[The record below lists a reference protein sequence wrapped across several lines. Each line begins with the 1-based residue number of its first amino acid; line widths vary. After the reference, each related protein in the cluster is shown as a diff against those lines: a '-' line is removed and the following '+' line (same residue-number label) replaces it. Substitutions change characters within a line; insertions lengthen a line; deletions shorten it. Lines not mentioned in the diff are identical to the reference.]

1 MLIHIVTEA
10 KEKPKAPFFNRLF
23 KRITTEELRVSSNP
37 FDALVHVL
45 PYSEKQLEQMS
56 TRRLLRLV
64 KKVYSQLA
72 KRNADRII
80 VSKQLKTIFFNKRI
94 DFKAI
99 DDDQVRH
106 TFFKLVPEGIR
117 RTARMCEINL
127 LDAAICISDTKMDR
141 ISEYLMRELCY
152 DIKKLTLCTNNTA
165 AARAFC
171 EDFFEETGFSV
182 SVCSPPAR
190 SPDILIDVD
199 NFSIRIGKD
208 LFFAD
213 FDLGYNFNGYQISH
227 TDAAACVKA
236 VESSQLKCIYEYSK
250 KG

>member
-10 KEKPKAPFFNRLF
+10 KEKNKAPLFSRLF

-45 PYSEKQLEQMS
+45 PYSEKQLEQMD

-64 KKVYSQLA
+64 KKVCL
-72 KRNADRII
+72 KLERHNANRI
-80 VSKQLKTIFFNKRI
+80 VASKPL
-94 DFKAI
+94 KAI
-99 DDDQVRH
+99 FLNKQINFKNIDDEQVRR

-117 RTARMCEINL
+117 RTARMCNINL

-141 ISEYLMRELCY
+141 ISEYLIRELCY

-182 SVCSPPAR
+182 SVCATPVR

-199 NFSIRIGKD
+199 DYNVCVGKD

-213 FDLGYNFNGYQISH
+213 FDLGYDFNGYRISH
-227 TDAAACVKA
+227 ADAAACIKTVD
-236 VESSQLKCIYEYSK
+236 VSQLKCIYEYSK